1 MLEVIPKVTKAQL
14 EVLMDALEYSSP
26 DCERPS
32 LDQIMLRDR
41 DVVVKAIYRYDH
53 YEVAD
58 SVAALKRLV
67 I

>member
-1 MLEVIPKVTKAQL
+1 MGFGI
-14 EVLMDALEYSSP
+14 MDALEYSSP